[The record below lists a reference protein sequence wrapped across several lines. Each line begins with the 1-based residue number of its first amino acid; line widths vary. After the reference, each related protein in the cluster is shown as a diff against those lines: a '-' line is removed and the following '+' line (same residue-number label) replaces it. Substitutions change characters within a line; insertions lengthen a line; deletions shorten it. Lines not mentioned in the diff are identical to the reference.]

1 MIDNH
6 TQNVSS
12 IWSFRQKKLDQLPNI
27 ADVVIIGG
35 GIIGVSTAYFLAKS
49 GVNVCLCEKGYISG
63 EQSGRNWGWVRVQGR
78 DEREIPLMLRSLEI
92 WRGLSDEI
100 QGDTGYKECG
110 CLYSAYNHKEMDS
123 YDSWLKL
130 AKKYDIKT
138 EVLNKADLEREA
150 GQVAKRWIGGII
162 TKTDGRAE
170 PHQATISIAKAAQNL
185 GAKILTKT
193 AVKHKKFSD
202 ITDYF
207 QKNDLLI
214 LNDTKVF
221 PAKLF
226 ATKDRT
232 DAKVEIF
239 LLRELGDRLWEVLV
253 KPARKVRIG
262 NKLILSDGLF
272 CDVIDNTV
280 SGGRVVRFEFD
291 KGNFDNILDK
301 LGHPPLPPY
310 IERPATD
317 RDKERYQTVYAE
329 KRGAVAAPIAGLH
342 FTKEI
347 LAKLKKKGVN
357 IYYITLHIGLG
368 TFKPVQVEDL
378 NRHHM
383 DSEYFE
389 VSPGTAVAINEAKR
403 KRRRIFAVGTSTV
416 RALETVNVSGFQIS
430 PKKGWTN
437 KFIHPP
443 QEFKIVDG
451 LITNFHQPESTL
463 LMLTSA
469 FGGYKFIKDSYKVAK
484 SKNYRFLSYGD
495 SMLIM

>member
-1 MIDNH
+1 MIEKKKKYKLSD
-6 TQNVSS
+6 
-12 IWSFRQKKLDQLPNI
+12 FRYQLP
-27 ADVVIIGG
+27 
-35 GIIGVSTAYFLAKS
+35 
-49 GVNVCLCEKGYISG
+49 
-63 EQSGRNWGWVRVQGR
+63 
-78 DEREIPLMLRSLEI
+78 
-92 WRGLSDEI
+92 
-100 QGDTGYKECG
+100 
-110 CLYSAYNHKEMDS
+110 
-123 YDSWLKL
+123 
-130 AKKYDIKT
+130 KKYIAQKPKQKRDASKMM
-138 EVLNKADLEREA
+138 VLNRKD
-150 GQVAKRWIGGII
+150 Q
-162 TKTDGRAE
+162 
-170 PHQATISIAKAAQNL
+170 SI
-185 GAKILTKT
+185 
-193 AVKHKKFSD
+193 KHKKFSD

-214 LNDTKVF
+214 LNNTKVF

-280 SGGRVVRFEFD
+280 SGGRVVRFEFENGD
-291 KGNFDNILDK
+291 FDNILDK

-310 IERPATD
+310 IERPATKS
-317 RDKERYQTVYAE
+317 DKERYQTVYAE

-342 FTKEI
+342 FTTEI
-347 LAKLKKKGVN
+347 IKKLEKKGVN
-357 IYYITLHIGLG
+357 IHFITLHIGLG

-389 VSPGTAVAINEAKR
+389 VSPGTALAINEAKR

-443 QEFKIVDG
+443 HDFKIVDG

-469 FGGYKFIKDSYKVAK
+469 FGGYKFIKDSYNEAK
-484 SKNYRFLSYGD
+484 KKKYRFLSYGD